1 MVESRNLPQTP
12 AELWD
17 RAEQYQKLAKDEPS
31 PAYAAMFRDLA
42 HRYAVWAVRK
52 EDREDEAQ
60 PPRR

>member
-1 MVESRNLPQTP
+1 MTENRSLPRTP

-17 RAEQYQKLAKDEPS
+17 KAAQYERLAKEEPS

-52 EDREDEAQ
+52 EDREDEARP
-60 PPRR
+60 PPR